1 MLQAVSARRCSRRP
15 NPSASRA
22 SPASS
27 NPTSGTAPCSTRS
40 PPMPTTSSR
49 TPARCWRSTPAS
61 TSCGGNVA
69 TWRSTRRKSRNCL
82 TLQGQGF
89 ASTMG
94 AAQDPSGATP
104 VMTKADLVEE
114 VTKLGD
120 LTRRDSEVIVET
132 IFDSVIGALRSGD
145 KIEIRGFG
153 SFRIRQRKPRI
164 GRNPKTGTRV
174 EVPAKK
180 VPYFKPSKELRDL
193 VNPTGKQAGE
203 PAAPPPAAEPGAPT
217 A

>member
-1 MLQAVSARRCSRRP
+1 
-15 NPSASRA
+15 
-22 SPASS
+22 
-27 NPTSGTAPCSTRS
+27 
-40 PPMPTTSSR
+40 
-49 TPARCWRSTPAS
+49 
-61 TSCGGNVA
+61 
-69 TWRSTRRKSRNCL
+69 
-82 TLQGQGF
+82 
-89 ASTMG
+89 
-94 AAQDPSGATP
+94 
-104 VMTKADLVEE
+104 MTKADLVEE

-193 VNPTGKQAGE
+193 VNPGAKSPDAPQTPPSSEAGNN
-203 PAAPPPAAEPGAPT
+203 AA
-217 A
+217 